1 MDIHPYV
8 RSSTG
13 AKINFQVQ
21 TYDLAVLLPCDG
33 IYCIAMIEK

>member
-21 TYDLAVLLPCDG
+21 TYDLAVLPCDG
-33 IYCIAMIEK
+33 IYYIAMIEK